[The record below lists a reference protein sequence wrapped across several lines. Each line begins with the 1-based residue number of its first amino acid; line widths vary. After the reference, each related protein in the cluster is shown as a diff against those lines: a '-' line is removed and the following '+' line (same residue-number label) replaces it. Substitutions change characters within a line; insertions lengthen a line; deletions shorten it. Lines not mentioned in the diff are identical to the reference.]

1 MARKK
6 DTAGME
12 MENVAA
18 ASGAPARTESA
29 GAEKR
34 ARSASGDTVV
44 VALNRASGIV
54 FALPDGRRV
63 RVAGNAL
70 NLRGKEKGV
79 LPVGAFGLTEIS
91 ADDWSYIEKTYG
103 PHMEIFKSGL
113 IFARAKHADAVDEAE
128 EKKELRH
135 GLEPMNVE
143 TAATKPYDGV
153 GI

>member
-29 GAEKR
+29 GNEKR

-44 VALNRASGIV
+44 VALNRASGLV
-54 FALPDGRRV
+54 FALTDGRRV

-91 ADDWSYIEKTYG
+91 ADDWLYIEKTYG
-103 PHMEIFKSGL
+103 PHIEIF
-113 IFARAKHADAVDEAE
+113 
-128 EKKELRH
+128 
-135 GLEPMNVE
+135 
-143 TAATKPYDGV
+143 
-153 GI
+153 